1 LLIIRRSKI
10 TKKLKSLLRLSRR
23 GDRGFTLLEILVVV
37 AILGTLA
44 AIVIPSILNL
54 MSAGREEAMQTE
66 HYNVQIAVL
75 AMMVD
80 AEVSELDSA
89 HSSVNTE
96 TDVGNVK
103 CGSGAHSLRDYLYGG
118 EYPLMQD
125 YDITLKGEVTIA
137 D

>member
-1 LLIIRRSKI
+1 M
-10 TKKLKSLLRLSRR
+10 SRQ

-37 AILGTLA
+37 AILGILA
-44 AIVIPSILNL
+44 AIVIPSIMHLRN
-54 MSAGREEAMQTE
+54 AGREEAMQTE

-80 AEVSELDSA
+80 AEVSELDASYP
-89 HSSVNTE
+89 SVNTE
-96 TDVGNVK
+96 TDVSNVK
-103 CGSGAHSLRDYLYGG
+103 CGSGAYSLRDYLHGG